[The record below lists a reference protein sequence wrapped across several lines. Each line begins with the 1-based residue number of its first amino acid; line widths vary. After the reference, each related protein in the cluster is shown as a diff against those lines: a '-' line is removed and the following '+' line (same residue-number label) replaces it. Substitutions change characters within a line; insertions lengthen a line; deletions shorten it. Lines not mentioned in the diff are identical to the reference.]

1 MKKLSVLF
9 LLLLL
14 VFALASCRGE
24 STTAGSSTTT
34 APLTAFDL
42 HEAASK
48 KSAAYAVSVDGTE
61 LGTLYLLGDAFA
73 FEGKQISF
81 YDFENKG
88 YLVLQENAYL
98 FDGTAYAPLRLACRG
113 KISDFLMPNL
123 IGAQL
128 QQSGDVVTVS
138 TADGGFLTY
147 EQSALK
153 NASYK
158 VQGAEISLAPAHKIV
173 RTDFSLAASS
183 NDTAALLC
191 ALLELGDAVD
201 VKGQLSAQSA
211 GVSYTGNIIDGAFVN
226 LKDKTA
232 FLSFALSD
240 GEKELTASLSCDAT
254 KIYGASEQAT
264 FSLSVQNVALLP
276 SMLSAMLSGGSIE
289 FPSTPNG
296 DSASAM
302 DVEMTLV
309 GESMR
314 LTLKNDDNGI
324 SVPVIISLTQE
335 NKIQTQATDA
345 TLKDV
350 TLSFT
355 TTLAPVSQTP
365 SVTAPAPAVIH
376 IDMDALWA
384 LSEGMQN
391 VSQNA
396 VHDFSGNLVL
406 GLGKIPVIGN
416 NIELS
421 IGYRGQYGETSM
433 ALFLTVP
440 YIASLTDA
448 GMKELSPSAL
458 YIGKDTQS
466 ALFFENGMAYLQ
478 KTITVQYGLFSQT
491 QTLTEKYALTEQ
503 AFYEQSDK
511 WISFLLNF
519 NEETFSTM
527 GDLFGGNGTTGSGTG
542 ASAPP
547 TTLPTGNKALTV
559 SYQNATEISI
569 YCDFTELFVLLEG
582 SDASLDDT
590 LKGGTLIASFEISE
604 NGLQIKEGR
613 ITLKSGVYFGISL
626 SVVGAQQMD
635 DTLFPQNYDDFS
647 LVTE

>member
-9 LLLLL
+9 LSLLLL
-14 VFALASCRGE
+14 FTLVSCKGE
-24 STTAGSSTTT
+24 KTTT
-34 APLTAFDL
+34 TSTSSPLTAYDV
-42 HEAASK
+42 HREASEQ
-48 KSAAYAVSVDGTE
+48 SATYTVSVDGAE

-73 FEGKQISF
+73 FEGKRMSF
-81 YDFENKG
+81 YDFGSKG
-88 YLVLQENAYL
+88 YLALQENAYL
-98 FDGTAYAPLRLACRG
+98 FDGAAYTPLRHAYRA
-113 KISDFLMPNL
+113 KMSDLLMPDL
-123 IGAQL
+123 VGAQL
-128 QQSGDVVTVS
+128 DQSGNVVTVS

-173 RTDFSLAASS
+173 RTDFSSAISS
-183 NDTAALLC
+183 NGTTALLC
-191 ALLELGDAVD
+191 ALMDLGDAVD

-232 FLSFALSD
+232 FLPFTLFD
-240 GEKELTASLSCDAT
+240 GEKEQTALLSCDAT

-264 FSLSVQNVALLP
+264 FSLSVQNIALLP
-276 SMLSAMLSGGSIE
+276 SMLSAIFSGGGIE
-289 FPSTPNG
+289 LPSTPNG
-296 DSASAM
+296 DTASATGF
-302 DVEMTLV
+302 EIALAH
-309 GESMR
+309 ESIY
-314 LTLKNDDNGI
+314 LTVKNEDNGI

-335 NKIQTQATDA
+335 NKVQMQATDA
-345 TLKDV
+345 TVKDV

-355 TTLAPVSQTP
+355 TVLTPASQTP
-365 SVTAPAPAVIH
+365 TVSAPAPAVVH
-376 IDMDALWA
+376 VDMDALWA
-384 LSEGMQN
+384 ISEGMQN
-391 VSQNA
+391 VSQSA
-396 VHDFSGNLVL
+396 VYDFFGNLTL
-406 GLGKIPVIGN
+406 GLGKIPVLGKD
-416 NIELS
+416 IELS

-458 YIGKDTQS
+458 YIGKDTES
-466 ALFFENGMAYLQ
+466 ALFVQDGMVYLQ
-478 KTITVQYGLFSQT
+478 KTVTVQYGLFST
-491 QTLTEKYALTEQ
+491 TESLTEKYALTEK

-519 NEETFSTM
+519 NEETFSAM
-527 GDLFGGNGTTGSGTG
+527 GDLFGGNGNTGSGTG
-542 ASAPP
+542 SSAPP
-547 TTLPTGNKALTV
+547 TTLPTGNRALTV
-559 SYQNATEISI
+559 SYQNATEIFV

-582 SDASLDDT
+582 SDASLNDA
-590 LKGGTLIASFEISE
+590 LKGATLTALLEINES
-604 NGLQIKEGR
+604 GLQINEGR

-626 SVVGAQQMD
+626 SVAGAEQMD
-635 DTLFPQNYDDFS
+635 DTLFPQNYDDFT